1 MTKRKIY
8 ISQVST
14 IALIILVKFS
24 FVILFSSC
32 GAKEKLEK
40 LSDKKESNSKNES
53 KSVDAPRYYYPVTT
67 TDKDNSASSI
77 DTAKLSTYS
86 GTLLKAKEP
95 IIYSISEGHDVY
107 RLMQFN
113 GFDKCTIVSLH
124 KDKDNIWLTCRI
136 LSRAAFLKP
145 QSNGKYVPAINP
157 DGSLDTTKEISYA
170 EYESM
175 SDMPV
180 KLEFIKNITGS
191 AENTNWEELGNLI
204 KDSGFFEMPS
214 YLNEKPDKSKMSFSI
229 LEARINNK
237 YWIVERNNAD
247 GNFKKCC
254 DYLLGLNTK

>member
-1 MTKRKIY
+1 LVI
-8 ISQVST
+8 
-14 IALIILVKFS
+14 LIKLS

-32 GAKEKLEK
+32 GAKDKLEK
-40 LSDKKESNSKNES
+40 LSDKKESNSKNDS

-67 TDKDNSASSI
+67 KDKNNSESSI

-95 IIYSISEGHDVY
+95 LIYTISEGHDVY

-113 GFDKCTIVSLH
+113 GFDKCTIVSLN
-124 KDKDNIWLTCRI
+124 KDKDNVWLTYRI

-145 QSNGKYVPAINP
+145 QSNGKFVPAINS
-157 DGSLDTTKEISYA
+157 DGSLDTAKEISYA

-175 SDMPV
+175 ADIPV
-180 KLEFIKNITGS
+180 KLEFIKNVRGS
-191 AENTNWEELGNLI
+191 AENTSWDELENLV
-204 KDSGFFEMPS
+204 KDSGFFDMPS

-237 YWIVERNNAD
+237 YWIVERNNAE

-254 DYLLGLNTK
+254 DYLLSLNIK